1 MARPIFGLIL
11 ILIGVLVGF
20 SLLTQNASGNASGA
34 TYIAE
39 KSTYISS
46 CRCLYHVRNA
56 PGQKKEIA
64 HGSDI

>member
-20 SLLTQNASGNASGA
+20 SLLTQNAGGNASGA

-39 KSTYISS
+39 KVLTFLVVVVCIMFGM
-46 CRCLYHVRNA
+46 RLVR
-56 PGQKKEIA
+56 KKK
-64 HGSDI
+64 